1 MDHRDGVLSS
11 FLDIPGVPAQTS
23 RVWQLTTTK
32 IKIVTLT
39 YTYLF
44 TFGRFLVMN
53 HHRRIGILLLSGFVL
68 DSARYMWG
76 IMWIRLLVSVWRS
89 AVYPRT
95 SGLSSTRCRNL
106 SRCALKMAKL
116 QSLRFRRSLGRALN
130 NWGPWCEKLPSRIRL
145 TLGVALRGRGGILQV
160 RPFRE
165 FSKWSICIPLFP
177 SREMLGTCL
186 ASIFQT

>member
-1 MDHRDGVLSS
+1 MRKL
-11 FLDIPGVPAQTS
+11 TS
-23 RVWQLTTTK
+23 K
-32 IKIVTLT
+32 
-39 YTYLF
+39 YLLFYF
-44 TFGRFLVMN
+44 TFWRFLVKI
-53 HHRRIGILLLSGFVL
+53 HHRRTGILLLRGFVL

-116 QSLRFRRSLGRALN
+116 QSLRFRRGQGIN